1 MRIIS
6 LGEEEEERLRH
17 AYFKDKLFATLY
29 APLKVLRPEY
39 TQHTPTELWHTALGF
54 TERVLVCEEPE
65 ELEDEIESCQFMAG
79 EGNDAFLLLFIS
91 MYHLAA
97 LRKRSAAATD
107 ILVAIKRR
115 IQGHML
121 YAPLFAAVSS
131 KENQRIVRGIGVDI
145 ENYRL
150 HDTPSGNA
158 ADEKMEEKAVGGKE
172 VVGELVSIAIGHGNT
187 EICDR
192 AEFLLRRLDDRYDHV
207 FKSEIDRL
215 AHASDK
221 TNREA
226 CEPRVKAE
234 NYHRYESG
242 AKHDDHSHQLYI
254 KPTSAAEID
263 KNQLKIAQQ

>member
-54 TERVLVCEEPE
+54 TERVLGCEEPE
-65 ELEDEIESCQFMAG
+65 ELEDEIDSCQLVAG
-79 EGNDAFLLLFIS
+79 ERNDAFLLLFIS

-107 ILVAIKRR
+107 ILVAIKRH

-131 KENQRIVRGIGVDI
+131 KERQRIVRGIGVDI
-145 ENYRL
+145 ESYRL
-150 HDTPSGNA
+150 HGTSSGNA
-158 ADEKMEEKAVGGKE
+158 DGKKEERTIGGKE
-172 VVGELVSIAIGHGNT
+172 VVGELVSIAISHANT
-187 EICDR
+187 EICDK
-192 AEFLLRRLDDRYDHV
+192 AEFLLRRLDDRHAHA
-207 FKSEIDRL
+207 FRSEIDRL

-221 TNREA
+221 TNSEA

-242 AKHDDHSHQLYI
+242 AKHDDHSHQLYVT
-254 KPTSAAEID
+254 PQSASGID
-263 KNQLKIAQQ
+263 ENKLKIAQR